1 MKPIRIVIVLLMAL
15 MLAGQAHAA
24 AKQVAIVP
32 FKINADKDVGFLRDG
47 IYDMLSSRLYKE
59 GEVEVIGRPQV
70 EKTIASVAGG
80 FTEAKA
86 RDIGKLMGA
95 DYLLYGSLTV
105 LGNSISVDSKMVD
118 VSGAK
123 PVLSFFEQSED
134 AGGIVTRVNQMA
146 AEINDKIFGRAP
158 AARAAAPAAAPQGSS
173 AQPADPTAH
182 PEKMFKQQ
190 GGVVGEGRES
200 PFATD
205 EGGGREFSPQIW
217 RSPTISQVLN
227 GLALGDVDGDGK
239 VETVLITPQSVLI
252 YRYDQKRFFKVVEI
266 ENKGVNIGVDVAD
279 INGNGVP
286 EIIVTS
292 MSYTRKAMASFAL
305 EWDGKGFKRIVEGA
319 NWFYR
324 VSASPDRGKVL
335 LGQEHRSEAPFSG
348 RVFEMTW
355 RAAQY
360 EPDVDVLPANR
371 DVNVLGVMLS
381 GVVEGQRETVV
392 AMDSSDRIKVFEGAG
407 KELWKSTDRYGG
419 STLYYAGKITD
430 VGEAERPL
438 YLPTRLLPLQ
448 SKDGKPRIL
457 TVKNHDIMGAVRL
470 EKFRAYNDSQ
480 IMAMYWDG
488 LGLAQ
493 DWRTRKL
500 TGCIR
505 DFAVGDFNNDG
516 KDELVAAVIL
526 EEGRVIGTT
535 PRCTVI
541 ALEFK

>member
-1 MKPIRIVIVLLMAL
+1 MKPIRIVIALLAAL
-15 MLAGQAHAA
+15 ALAGQAHAA
-24 AKQVAIVP
+24 AKQIAIVP

-146 AEINDKIFGRAP
+146 AEINDKMFGRAP
-158 AARAAAPAAAPQGSS
+158 AARAAAPTAAAQGSA
-173 AQPADPTAH
+173 AQPADSTAH

-205 EGGGREFSPQIW
+205 ESAGREFSPQIW
-217 RSPTISQVLN
+217 RSPTITQVLN
-227 GLALGDVDGDGK
+227 GLALGDVDRDGK
-239 VETVLITPQSVLI
+239 VETVLITPQAVMI
-252 YRYDQKRFFKVVEI
+252 YRYDQKRFFKVAEI
-266 ENKGVNIGVDVAD
+266 ENSGINIGVDVAD
-279 INGNGVP
+279 INGNGIP
-286 EIIVTS
+286 EIFVTS
-292 MSYTRKAMASFAL
+292 LTLSRKGLATFVL

-324 VSASPDRGKVL
+324 VSATPDRGKVL
-335 LGQEHRSEAPFSG
+335 LGQEHRSEAPFNG
-348 RVFEMTW
+348 RVYEMTW
-355 RAAQY
+355 RGGQY
-360 EPDVDVLPANR
+360 EPDVELLPANR
-371 DVNVLGVMLS
+371 EVSVLGVTLS
-381 GVVEGQRETVV
+381 GIVEGQRETVV
-392 AMDSSDRIKVFEGAG
+392 ALDTMDHIKVFEGAG
-407 KELWKSTDRYGG
+407 KELWKSTERYGG
-419 STLYYAGKITD
+419 STLYYSGKKTD
-430 VGEAERPL
+430 MGDAEQPL
-438 YLPTRLLPLQ
+438 YFTTRLIPME

-457 TVKNHDIMGAVRL
+457 TVKNHDIMGAIRL
-470 EKFRAYNDSQ
+470 EKFRAFNDSQ
-480 IMAMYWDG
+480 IMALYWDG
-488 LGLAQ
+488 MGLAQ
-493 DWRTRKL
+493 EWRTRKL

-505 DFAVGDFNNDG
+505 DFALGDFNNDG
-516 KDELVAAVIL
+516 KDELVAAVVL
-526 EEGRVIGTT
+526 EEGRVMGST

>member
-1 MKPIRIVIVLLMAL
+1 MKSIRILIALLVAL
-15 MLAGQAHAA
+15 TLAGQAHAA
-24 AKQVAIVP
+24 AKQIAIVP

-123 PVLSFFEQSED
+123 PTLSFFEQSED

-158 AARAAAPAAAPQGSS
+158 AARAAAPAAAAQGSA

-252 YRYDQKRFFKVVEI
+252 YRYDQKRFFKVAEI

-286 EIIVTS
+286 EIIVTCLEV
-292 MSYTRKAMASFAL
+292 TRKAMASFAL

-324 VSASPDRGKVL
+324 VSATPDRGKVL

-355 RAAQY
+355 RGAQY
-360 EPDVDVLPANR
+360 EPDVDVLPVNHN
-371 DVNVLGVMLS
+371 VNVLGAMLS
-381 GVVEGQRETVV
+381 GIVEGQRETLV
-392 AMDSSDRIKVFEGAG
+392 AMDSTDRIKVFEGAG

-419 STLYYAGKITD
+419 STLYYLGKRTD
-430 VGEAERPL
+430 TGEGEVPL

-448 SKDGKPRIL
+448 NQDGKPRIL

-480 IMAMYWDG
+480 IMAMHWDG

-505 DFAVGDFNNDG
+505 DFALGDFNNDG
-516 KDELVAAVIL
+516 KDELVAAVVL
-526 EEGRVIGTT
+526 DEGRVIGST